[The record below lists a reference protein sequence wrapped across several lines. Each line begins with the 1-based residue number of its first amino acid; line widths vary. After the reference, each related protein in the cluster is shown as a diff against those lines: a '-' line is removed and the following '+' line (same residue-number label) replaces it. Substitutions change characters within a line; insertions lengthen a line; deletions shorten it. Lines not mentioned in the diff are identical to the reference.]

1 MGGIGGLIGP
11 IAAAFIL
18 TLTKTVLVLRGVD
31 QNWAQVIQG
40 LLIIG
45 VVMVGGLAIR
55 RRGQG

>member
-18 TLTKTVLVLRGVD
+18 TLTKTILALRGVD